1 VQFYWPTKGMD
12 RKTIAS
18 ATAEEVAEK
27 IRTWR
32 EELRNRK
39 SVKKL
44 P

>member
-1 VQFYWPTKGMD
+1 MD